1 MGKPTQQQLDD
12 IKVAQKIYDER
23 LLNKVIL
30 ILYAD
35 ISNKDLKKLPFE
47 KLKTFKIIG
56 LEIIFEKENFMHLVG
71 ITRESI
77 KIPLEVF
84 YDNIKVDKILLSDF
98 EVSEYTSKKNSV
110 FPQLSLALRTVGT
123 VGNYNYSKPYIKA
136 DKIVGSTK
144 KMNTAVLGIREKLIK
159 IPNLSIKTYAPV
171 SLLEE
176 ITENLI
182 KKDTQ
187 RKILVIFEKTLNEKY
202 YNKLSYK
209 NKDYPLE
216 NLYNNKEFYN
226 LLTFEL
232 QEKILL
238 EISDREKKEFK
249 PKENIEENVKVV
261 EKIKPEK
268 EKPRREKRSRIK
280 SKTKER

>member
-110 FPQLSLALRTVGT
+110 FPQLPLALRTVGT

>member
-1 MGKPTQQQLDD
+1 MAKPTQQQLDD
-12 IKVAQKIYDER
+12 IKAAQKIYDEK
-23 LLNKVIL
+23 LLNKIIL

-47 KLKTFKIIG
+47 KLKTFKVIG
-56 LEIIFEKENFMHLVG
+56 LEITFEKENFMHLVG

-84 YDNIKVDKILLSDF
+84 YDNIKENKILLGDF
-98 EVSEYTSKKNSV
+98 EVSEYASKKNSV
-110 FPQLSLALRTVGT
+110 FPQLPIALRTVGT

-159 IPNLSIKTYAPV
+159 IPNFSIKTYAPV

-187 RKILVIFEKTLNEKY
+187 RKILAIFEKMINEKY
-202 YNKLSYK
+202 YDKLSYK
-209 NKDYPLE
+209 NKDYPIE
-216 NLYNNKEFYN
+216 NLYNNKEIYK

-232 QEKILL
+232 QEKILF
-238 EISDREKKEFK
+238 EIADREKRGRK
-249 PKENIEENVKVV
+249 NIDK
-261 EKIKPEK
+261 KI
-268 EKPRREKRSRIK
+268 
-280 SKTKER
+280 

>member
-12 IKVAQKIYDER
+12 IKVAQKKYDER

-110 FPQLSLALRTVGT
+110 FPQLPLALRIVGT

-202 YNKLSYK
+202 YNKLSCK

>member
-12 IKVAQKIYDER
+12 IKVAQKIYDEK

-56 LEIIFEKENFMHLVG
+56 LEITFEKENFMHLVG

-84 YDNIKVDKILLSDF
+84 YDNIKSDKILLSDF
-98 EVSEYTSKKNSV
+98 EVSEYASKKNSV
-110 FPQLSLALRTVGT
+110 FPQLPIALRTVGT

-144 KMNTAVLGIREKLIK
+144 K
-159 IPNLSIKTYAPV
+159 
-171 SLLEE
+171 
-176 ITENLI
+176 
-182 KKDTQ
+182 
-187 RKILVIFEKTLNEKY
+187 
-202 YNKLSYK
+202 
-209 NKDYPLE
+209 
-216 NLYNNKEFYN
+216 
-226 LLTFEL
+226 
-232 QEKILL
+232 
-238 EISDREKKEFK
+238 
-249 PKENIEENVKVV
+249 
-261 EKIKPEK
+261 
-268 EKPRREKRSRIK
+268 
-280 SKTKER
+280 

>member
-110 FPQLSLALRTVGT
+110 FPQLPLALRTVGT

-261 EKIKPEK
+261 EKIKLEK